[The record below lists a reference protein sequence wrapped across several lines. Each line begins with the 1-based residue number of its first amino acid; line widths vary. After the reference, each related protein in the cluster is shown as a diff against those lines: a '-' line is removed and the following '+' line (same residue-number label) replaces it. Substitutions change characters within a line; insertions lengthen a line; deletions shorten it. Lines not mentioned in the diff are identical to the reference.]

1 VPGLCRRHAA
11 FLYAF
16 MVVCLLTCMLVSL
29 LKNTCMY
36 PCKGLT
42 LTLKGLTLTLKG
54 LTLTLK
60 GLTLTPAC
68 MRVRNSRAHACMRV
82 RKVTFR
88 VHLWPRCIIAYTGV

>member
-1 VPGLCRRHAA
+1 MPDLCRRHAA

-36 PCKGLT
+36 PC
-42 LTLKGLTLTLKG
+42 KG